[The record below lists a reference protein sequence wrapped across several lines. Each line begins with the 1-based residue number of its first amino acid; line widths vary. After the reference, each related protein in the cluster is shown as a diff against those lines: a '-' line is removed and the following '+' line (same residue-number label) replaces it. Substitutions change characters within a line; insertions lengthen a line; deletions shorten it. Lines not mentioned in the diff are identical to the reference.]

1 MTLVK
6 KAEIDI
12 QLQKKKIFEVV
23 KWGYLKQIK
32 VLKLEEMTQN
42 VKNSRRTRTW
52 IKMAEVLAV
61 LSKVFSVFDE

>member
-6 KAEIDI
+6 KAEIDT

-23 KWGYLKQIK
+23 KWGYLKQMK
-32 VLKLEEMTQN
+32 VLKMEEMTQN
-42 VKNSRRTRTW
+42 VKNSRRTHTW

-61 LSKVFSVFDE
+61 LSKIFFIFDE

>member
-6 KAEIDI
+6 KAEIDT

-23 KWGYLKQIK
+23 KWGYLKQMK
-32 VLKLEEMTQN
+32 VLKMEEMTQN
-42 VKNSRRTRTW
+42 VKNSRRTHTW

-61 LSKVFSVFDE
+61 LSKVFFIFDE